1 MIFCYKGNLSMVDL
15 IMKHQP
21 NLNAKDQDGNT
32 ALHYCVLSPN
42 INLAIL
48 DFFISN
54 NFDFSIQNNLQVNI
68 LISGKSVSFIHNE
81 KNLYQN
87 WSCLQTKSRF
97 ISDNQIRVEL
107 SPVDQNEDQ
116 KQVPKVLWRLSA
128 NKLWSSKLSV
138 NLKGHSG

>member
-1 MIFCYKGNLSMVDL
+1 
-15 IMKHQP
+15 MKHQP

-87 WSCLQTKSRF
+87 
-97 ISDNQIRVEL
+97 
-107 SPVDQNEDQ
+107 
-116 KQVPKVLWRLSA
+116 
-128 NKLWSSKLSV
+128 
-138 NLKGHSG
+138 